1 MKFINS
7 LTGKKE
13 AFLPHDSSDVR
24 MYVCGPTVY
33 DRAHIG
39 NARSAVVFDQ
49 VFRNLQHVYGNQSV
63 TYARN
68 FTDIDDK
75 IMLKAEASGES
86 IELITD
92 RTIGWYHSDMDSL
105 GVLRPNHEPR
115 ATQSIP
121 EMLDMIQ
128 ILVQNRSAYV
138 MGNHVIF
145 DVTSKPDYGKLSRR
159 NLTDM
164 QNGVDHPELGDL
176 KRHPGDFVLWKPSA
190 ENQPGWQSVWGRGRP
205 GWHIECSAMSQKTLG
220 GRIDIHGGGEDLKF
234 PHHEN
239 EIAQSEC
246 SHPDHQHVKYW
257 LHNSMVTVD
266 GKKMSKSVGNVITVN
281 QLLDAGVNGLAIRYM
296 LLSTHYRRPLDFT
309 QDRLLAAELEL
320 NKWSNVTANVDASTP
335 DPALVAQ
342 LLNDVNVP
350 GGMAVLRANYK
361 HGDYGSLKAGM
372 ELLGLLGSI

>member
-49 VFRNLQHVYGNQSV
+49 VYRVLRHVYGDQSV

-92 RTIGWYHSDMDSL
+92 RTIGWYHSDMDAL

-128 ILVQNRSAYV
+128 ILVQNGSAYV
-138 MGNHVIF
+138 MGGHVMF
-145 DVTSKPDYGKLSRR
+145 DVTSKSDYGKLSRR
-159 NLTDM
+159 RLAD
-164 QNGVDHPELGDL
+164 GLSGSDHPELGDI

-246 SHPDHQHVKYW
+246 SHPEHQHVKYW

-281 QLLDAGVNGLAIRYM
+281 QLLDSGVNGLAIRYM
-296 LLSTHYRRPLDFT
+296 LLGTHYRRPLDFT
-309 QDRLLAAELEL
+309 QDRLSAAELEL
-320 NKWSNVTANVDASTP
+320 SKWFSVTENVTTSQPDA
-335 DPALVAQ
+335 ALVDN
-342 LLNDVNVP
+342 LSNDVNVP

>member
-128 ILVQNRSAYV
+128 ILVQNGSAYV
-138 MGNHVIF
+138 MGSHVMF

-159 NLTDM
+159 NLIDM

-246 SHPDHQHVKYW
+246 SHPEHQHVKYW

-309 QDRLLAAELEL
+309 KDRLLAAELEL
-320 NKWSNVTANVDASTP
+320 NKWFNVTTNVDASTP

-361 HGDYGSLKAGM
+361 HGDYGLLKAGM